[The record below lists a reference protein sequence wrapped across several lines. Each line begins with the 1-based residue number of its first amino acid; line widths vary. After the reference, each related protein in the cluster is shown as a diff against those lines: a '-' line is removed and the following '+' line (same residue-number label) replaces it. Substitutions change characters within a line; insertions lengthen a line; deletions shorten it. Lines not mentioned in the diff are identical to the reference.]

1 MLQCLMAGRLYV
13 VRENFTASD
22 KGATEI
28 PSQVSKQLS
37 VTLNDTL
44 TASLCP
50 INSRYV
56 IGDEAA
62 NSQL

>member
-1 MLQCLMAGRLYV
+1 VPRVEVLVA
-13 VRENFTASD
+13 REQFTAGD
-22 KGATEI
+22 KRAAEI
-28 PSQVSKQLS
+28 PSEVSKQLS

-44 TASLCP
+44 TARLCP

-56 IGDEAA
+56 TGDEAA